1 MNVLI
6 TGGAGFVGSHLAETL
21 LQRGQHVT
29 IIDDLSTGRMENFAH
44 IRAFPHFRFAIET
57 IMNEAVMDR
66 LVSECDMIYHLASAV
81 GVELIVNRPVEV
93 IERCVLGSEVVLKI
107 ANRYKKKVLI
117 TSTSEVYGKSS
128 KVPFSEDDD
137 RILGPT
143 TKSRWSYSC
152 SKAIDEFLA
161 LAYYKEKQLP
171 VVLVRLFNTVGPRQT
186 GQYGMVVPRFV
197 QAAMRQQPIRVYGDG
212 SQSRCFGYVGDVV
225 NAMSALMNHPE
236 AVGQIFNIGSSEE
249 ITIME
254 LAMRVKALTGS
265 KSEIVKIP
273 YEQAY
278 EQGFEDMA
286 RRVPDLTKIKKL
298 IGYAPKVKLD
308 DVIVRVRDYF
318 AEQQQS
324 GKFSESNRQ
333 LEKLAPEPAPA
344 RVWEKSIV

>member
-6 TGGAGFVGSHLAETL
+6 TGGAGFIGSHLAETL

-44 IRAFPHFRFAIET
+44 IRAYPHFRFAIET
-57 IMNEAVMDR
+57 IMNESVMDR
-66 LVSECDMIYHLASAV
+66 LVSECDMIFHLASAV

-93 IERCVLGSEVVLKI
+93 IERCILGSEVVLKI

-117 TSTSEVYGKSS
+117 TSTSEVYGKSN

-161 LAYYKEKQLP
+161 LAYHKEKNLP
-171 VVLVRLFNTVGPRQT
+171 VVLARLFNTVGPRQT

-197 QAAMRQQPIRVYGDG
+197 QAAMNNQPIRVYGDG
-212 SQSRCFGYVGDVV
+212 LQSRCFGYVGDVV
-225 NAMSALMNHPE
+225 NAMIALMNHPA
-236 AVGQIFNIGSSEE
+236 AVGQIFNIGSNEE
-249 ITIME
+249 ISIMD
-254 LAMRVKALTGS
+254 LAKKVKAIVGS
-265 KSEIVKIP
+265 QSEIVKIP
-273 YEQAY
+273 YEEAY

-286 RRVPDLTKIKKL
+286 RRVPDLAKIKKL
-298 IGYAPKVKLD
+298 IGYTPKVKLD
-308 DVIVRVRDYF
+308 EIIVRVRNYF
-318 AEQQQS
+318 AEQQS
-324 GKFSESNRQ
+324 NGKILESNGQ
-333 LEKLAPEPAPA
+333 LETLAHEPAPPQL
-344 RVWEKSIV
+344 

>member
-6 TGGAGFVGSHLAETL
+6 TGGAGFIGSHLAEAL

-29 IIDDLSTGRMENFAH
+29 IIDDLSTGRMENLAH

-93 IERCVLGSEVVLKI
+93 IERCILGSEVVLKI

-128 KVPFSEDDD
+128 KVPFSEEDD

-161 LAYYKEKQLP
+161 LAYLKEKKLP
-171 VVLVRLFNTVGPRQT
+171 VVLVRLFNTVGPRQS

-197 QAAMRQQPIRVYGDG
+197 QAALNSQPIRVYGDG
-212 SQSRCFGYVGDVV
+212 TQSRCFGYVGDVV
-225 NAMSALMNHPE
+225 NAIIALANHPG
-236 AVGQIFNIGSSEE
+236 AVGQIFNIGSDEE

-254 LAMRVKALTGS
+254 LAQKVKTITGS
-265 KSEIVKIP
+265 QSEIVKIP
-273 YEQAY
+273 YEDAY

-298 IGYAPKVKLD
+298 IGYSPKVKLD
-308 DVIVRVRDYF
+308 EIITRVRDYF
-318 AEQQQS
+318 IEQKQNAKSSEANGQFTWQVSGQS
-324 GKFSESNRQ
+324 
-333 LEKLAPEPAPA
+333 PALL
-344 RVWEKSIV
+344 

>member
-29 IIDDLSTGRMENFAH
+29 IIDDLSTGSMENFAH
-44 IRAFPHFRFAIET
+44 IRQFPHFRFAIET

-93 IERCVLGSEVVLKI
+93 IERCILGSEVVLKI

-143 TKSRWSYSC
+143 IRSRWSYSC

-161 LAYYKEKQLP
+161 LAYHKEKQLP

-197 QAAMRQQPIRVYGDG
+197 QAAMNNQPIRVYGDG
-212 SQSRCFGYVGDVV
+212 TQSRCFGYVGDVV
-225 NAMSALMNHPE
+225 NAMTALVEHPG
-236 AVGQIFNIGSSEE
+236 AVGQIFNIGSNEE
-249 ITIME
+249 ISIME
-254 LAMRVKALTGS
+254 LAQKIKTITGS
-265 KSEIVKIP
+265 QSEIVKIP

-286 RRVPDLTKIKKL
+286 RRVPDLTKIKKI
-298 IGYAPKVKLD
+298 IGYAPKTKLD
-308 DVIVRVRDYF
+308 EIILRVRDYF
-318 AEQQQS
+318 EEQNRNRKS
-324 GKFSESNRQ
+324 SE
-333 LEKLAPEPAPA
+333 
-344 RVWEKSIV
+344 

>member
-1 MNVLI
+1 MHVLI

-21 LQRGQHVT
+21 LQRGQNVT
-29 IIDDLSTGRMENFAH
+29 IIDDLSTGRMENIAH
-44 IRAFPHFRFAIET
+44 IRQFPHFRFAIET

-81 GVELIVNRPVEV
+81 GVELIVNHPVEV
-93 IERCVLGSEVVLKI
+93 IERCILGSEVVLKI

-161 LAYYKEKQLP
+161 LAYHKEKQLP

-197 QAAMRQQPIRVYGDG
+197 QAAMNHQPIRVYGDG
-212 SQSRCFGYVGDVV
+212 TQSRCFGYVGDVV
-225 NAMSALMNHPE
+225 NAITALMNHPA
-236 AVGQIFNIGSSEE
+236 AVGQIFNIGSNEE
-249 ITIME
+249 ISIME
-254 LAMRVKALTGS
+254 LAKKVKALTGS

-298 IGYAPKVKLD
+298 IGYTPKVKLD
-308 DVIVRVRDYF
+308 DIIVRVRDYF
-318 AEQQQS
+318 AEQQQNS
-324 GKFSESNRQ
+324 KSSSPNGYSEIF
-333 LEKLAPEPAPA
+333 APEPAPA
-344 RVWEKSIV
+344 AVV

>member
-1 MNVLI
+1 MRVLI

-29 IIDDLSTGRMENFAH
+29 IIDDLSTGSMENFAP
-44 IRAFPHFRFAIET
+44 IRQLPHFRFAIET

-66 LVSECDMIYHLASAV
+66 LVSECDVIYHLASAV
-81 GVELIVNRPVEV
+81 GVELIVTRPVEV
-93 IERCVLGSEVVLKI
+93 IERCILGSEVVLKI

-128 KVPFSEDDD
+128 KVPFSEEDD

-161 LAYYKEKQLP
+161 LAYHKEKQLP

-197 QAAMRQQPIRVYGDG
+197 QAAMSHQPIRVYGDG
-212 SQSRCFGYVGDVV
+212 TQSRCFGYVSDVV
-225 NAMSALMNHPE
+225 NAMIALMNHPE
-236 AVGQIFNIGSSEE
+236 AVGQIFNIGSDEE

-254 LAMRVKALTGS
+254 LAQKVKTLTGS

-273 YEQAY
+273 YDQAY

-298 IGYAPKVKLD
+298 IGYTPKTRLD
-308 DVIVRVRDYF
+308 DIIVRVRDYF
-318 AEQQQS
+318 AE
-324 GKFSESNRQ
+324 RQ
-333 LEKLAPEPAPA
+333 RDHTQIK
-344 RVWEKSIV
+344 

>member
-1 MNVLI
+1 MHVLI
-6 TGGAGFVGSHLAETL
+6 TGGAGFVGSHLAEAL

-44 IRAFPHFRFAIET
+44 VRAFPHFRFAIET

-66 LVSECDMIYHLASAV
+66 LVSECDVIYHLASAV

-93 IERCVLGSEVVLKI
+93 IERCILGSEVVLKI

-128 KVPFSEDDD
+128 KVPFNEEDD

-161 LAYYKEKQLP
+161 LAYLKEKKLP
-171 VVLVRLFNTVGPRQT
+171 VVLVRLFNTVGPRQS

-197 QAAMRQQPIRVYGDG
+197 QAALNNQPIRVYGDG
-212 SQSRCFGYVGDVV
+212 TQSRCFGYVGDVV
-225 NAMSALMNHPE
+225 NAIIALMNHPE
-236 AVGQIFNIGSSEE
+236 AVGQIFNIGSDEE
-249 ITIME
+249 ITIMD
-254 LAMRVKALTGS
+254 LAKKVKALTGS
-265 KSEIVKIP
+265 QSEIVKIP
-273 YEQAY
+273 YEEAY

-286 RRVPDLTKIKKL
+286 RRVPDLAKIRKL
-298 IGYAPKVKLD
+298 IGYAPKVKLEE
-308 DVIVRVRDYF
+308 IITRVRDYF
-318 AEQQQS
+318 VEQRQNAKSSEANGQFTWRTHGQS
-324 GKFSESNRQ
+324 PT
-333 LEKLAPEPAPA
+333 LL
-344 RVWEKSIV
+344 

>member
-6 TGGAGFVGSHLAETL
+6 TGGAGFIGSHLAETL

-44 IRAFPHFRFAIET
+44 VRAYPHFRFAIET
-57 IMNEAVMDR
+57 IMNETVMDR

-93 IERCVLGSEVVLKI
+93 IERCILGSEIVLKI
-107 ANRYKKKVLI
+107 ANRYKKKVFI

-137 RILGPT
+137 RILGST

-161 LAYYKEKQLP
+161 LAYLKEKGLP
-171 VVLVRLFNTVGPRQT
+171 VVIVRLFNTVGPRQT

-197 QAAMRQQPIRVYGDG
+197 QAAMRNQPIRVYGDG
-212 SQSRCFGYVGDVV
+212 MQSRCFGYVGDVV
-225 NAMSALMNHPE
+225 NAMIALANHPE
-236 AVGQIFNIGSSEE
+236 AVGQIFNIGSNEE
-249 ITIME
+249 ITIMD
-254 LAMRVKALTGS
+254 LARKVKAIVGS
-265 KSEIVKIP
+265 QSELVNVP
-273 YEQAY
+273 YEEAY

-286 RRVPDLTKIKKL
+286 RRVPDLTKINRL
-298 IGYAPKVKLD
+298 IGFTPKVRLD
-308 DVIVRVRDYF
+308 EIIVRVRDYF
-318 AEQQQS
+318 AEQRQNAKS
-324 GKFSESNRQ
+324 PESNGQ
-333 LEKLAPEPAPA
+333 FTAHVYEQSPTLL
-344 RVWEKSIV
+344 